1 MYTNSTDDG
10 LNHYFN
16 QNEIEVITESVKQF
30 FLPKDIAKILEID
43 FRDFKNELTNE
54 DSQAY
59 RAFYKGLM
67 EKEQQIRNDYY
78 TGTMNAEDFQK
89 NAEFLSDYKTSIIIQ
104 LD

>member
-16 QNEIEVITESVKQF
+16 QNEIEVITESVKQY

-54 DSQAY
+54 DSQV
-59 RAFYKGLM
+59 RF
-67 EKEQQIRNDYY
+67 
-78 TGTMNAEDFQK
+78 
-89 NAEFLSDYKTSIIIQ
+89 
-104 LD
+104 